1 MRHLFI
7 ILFSLILT
15 GCAAKPASQAWI
27 HPDWGSS
34 YTSRDLSVCR
44 KQADEDLGRQ
54 IGRDDMLDRDP
65 AGGNASPSR
74 QTDAIRNRYDVD
86 RYVANCMMGLGY
98 RRAKAVK

>member
-1 MRHLFI
+1 MKRLTVFLALP
-7 ILFSLILT
+7 ILSA
-15 GCAAKPASQAWI
+15 CAAKPASQAWI
-27 HPDWGSS
+27 HPEWGSS

-54 IGRDDMLDRDP
+54 IGRNDMLDRDP
-65 AGGNASPSR
+65 AGGNTSPTR

-98 RRAKAVK
+98 RRAKAAN